1 MFCANCGAVL
11 KHCSKFCHVCGQK
24 VENDVVSGNET
35 DKGGTKCLSFKS
47 YAAKKSEERSTHFRS
62 SGSKKKGQKR
72 KEEDPFALINVGVMR
87 FISPDVTIPIRGKTL
102 PLKVKKDS
110 SYSEVFA
117 DALVKREAHDKA
129 FDPKTSWK
137 LVYPDGQLALT
148 LPGQPE
154 DEFTLR
160 KYKEDLGK
168 PYNRITLY
176 LCPEEPQ
183 QLDSETEDESDTRI
197 AR

>member
-11 KHCSKFCHVCGQK
+11 KHCSKFCHACGQK
-24 VENDVVSGNET
+24 VENDIVGGNEM
-35 DKGGTKCLSFKS
+35 DKGATKCLTFKS
-47 YAAKKSEERSTHFRS
+47 YAAKKNEERSTHFRS
-62 SGSKKKGQKR
+62 SASKKKGQKR
-72 KEEDPFALINVGVMR
+72 KEEDPFALINVDVMR
-87 FISPDVTIPIRGKTL
+87 FVNPDVKIPIRGKTL
-102 PLKVKKDS
+102 PLKVRKDA

-137 LVYPDGQLALT
+137 LVYPDGQLAIT

-160 KYKEDLGK
+160 KYKEDLG
-168 PYNRITLY
+168 T
-176 LCPEEPQ
+176 
-183 QLDSETEDESDTRI
+183 TE
-197 AR
+197 

>member
-1 MFCANCGAVL
+1 MD
-11 KHCSKFCHVCGQK
+11 
-24 VENDVVSGNET
+24 NDIVIGKET
-35 DKGGTKCLSFKS
+35 DRGATKCLSFKS
-47 YAAKKSEERSTHFRS
+47 YAAKKNEERSTHFRS
-62 SGSKKKGQKR
+62 SGSKKRGQKR

-87 FISPDVTIPIRGKTL
+87 FVSPDVTIPIRGKTL

-117 DALVKREAHDKA
+117 EALVKREAHDKA
-129 FDPKTSWK
+129 FDLKTSWK
-137 LVYPDGQLALT
+137 LVYPDGQLAIT
-148 LPGQPE
+148 LPGQPD

-160 KYKEDLGK
+160 KYKEDLCK
-168 PYNRITLY
+168 PFNRITLY

-183 QLDSETEDESDTRI
+183 QFDSDTEDESDTRI

>member
-1 MFCANCGAVL
+1 
-11 KHCSKFCHVCGQK
+11 
-24 VENDVVSGNET
+24 
-35 DKGGTKCLSFKS
+35 
-47 YAAKKSEERSTHFRS
+47 
-62 SGSKKKGQKR
+62 
-72 KEEDPFALINVGVMR
+72 MR
-87 FISPDVTIPIRGKTL
+87 FVSPDVTIPIRGKAL

-117 DALVKREAHDKA
+117 EALVKREAHDKA
-129 FDPKTSWK
+129 FDTKTSWK

-168 PYNRITLY
+168 PFNRITLY

-183 QLDSETEDESDTRI
+183 Q
-197 AR
+197 